1 MRLSHPTQSFS
12 SSPSSTEVIGYLS
25 AKLERYSI
33 NSSDDNFSLF
43 EKTYFLFFN
52 NSVAAQS
59 SAKVTS
65 LSTSYPASWMELD
78 IKSSASSAES
88 IPGAN
93 PPSSPTAVE
102 KPFLFNVFFKKLN
115 TSTPQMRPS
124 LKEEN
129 PTG

>member
-1 MRLSHPTQSFS
+1 
-12 SSPSSTEVIGYLS
+12 
-25 AKLERYSI
+25 
-33 NSSDDNFSLF
+33 
-43 EKTYFLFFN
+43 
-52 NSVAAQS
+52 
-59 SAKVTS
+59 
-65 LSTSYPASWMELD
+65 MELD

-102 KPFLFNVFFKKLN
+102 KPFSFNDFLRKLN
-115 TSTPQMRPS
+115 ISTPQMRPS